1 MRHSAAIALASISVT
16 DRAFADI
23 ALASIA
29 FACIAF
35 AGIAL
40 PSMAFAC
47 FAFAGIAF
55 AGIALAS
62 IALASMMMMLLR
74 ANDVMIHFPT
84 ITEPCSFCETPL
96 KISCATAA
104 NHSLV
109 RPRATTTRYGR

>member
-23 ALASIA
+23 ALPSIA
-29 FACIAF
+29 FACIACAGIAF

-62 IALASMMMMLLR
+62 IALASMLMMLLR
-74 ANDVMIHFPT
+74 ADDAMIHFPT
-84 ITEPCSFCETPL
+84 ITEPWS
-96 KISCATAA
+96 KSTA
-104 NHSLV
+104 
-109 RPRATTTRYGR
+109 